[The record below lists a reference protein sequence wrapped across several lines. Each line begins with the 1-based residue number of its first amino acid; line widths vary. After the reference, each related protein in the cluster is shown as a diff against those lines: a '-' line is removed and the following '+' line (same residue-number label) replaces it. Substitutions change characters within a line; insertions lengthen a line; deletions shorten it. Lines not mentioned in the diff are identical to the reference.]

1 MAHICLLLS
10 GAALLLNGLAALDVL
25 PRRDAAVFSLVIGST
40 QLVLGVTYL
49 GASSPGVDGG
59 GPQLLLGA
67 AGMFLFGLTYVYVGL
82 DSLLALGSRGLGWFC
97 GLVGACG
104 LLLAAAWSGEDPFLA
119 VLCLCWAYLWL
130 LFFLQLALG
139 FVGLG
144 PLIGW
149 SLVLTS
155 QASATMPA
163 LLGIIGHW
171 PAGPELA
178 AEPATAAASLLA
190 VLLLALLLLAGGL
203 AWRGRQ
209 SAARAAAAR
218 ADTATAAGIAAVE
231 RPLPGELRLQDLD
244 ALLHPDLHQHSG
256 QEDHGDGRQQP
267 RRRFGTSADE

>member
-1 MAHICLLLS
+1 MANICLLLS
-10 GAALLLNGLAALDVL
+10 GAALLLNGLAALDLV

-82 DSLLALGSRGLGWFC
+82 DYLLALGSRGLGWFC

-119 VLCLCWAYLWL
+119 VLWLCWTYLWL

-139 FVGLG
+139 FEGLG

-155 QASATMPA
+155 QASATVPA
-163 LLGIIGHW
+163 LLGITGHW
-171 PAGPELA
+171 PAAP
-178 AEPATAAASLLA
+178 EPAAAAACLLA
-190 VLLLALLLLAGGL
+190 LLLLALLLLAGGL

-218 ADTATAAGIAAVE
+218 ADTATAAAVAAVE
-231 RPLPGELRLQDLD
+231 RPLPGELRL
-244 ALLHPDLHQHSG
+244 
-256 QEDHGDGRQQP
+256 
-267 RRRFGTSADE
+267 